1 MDLVAGVTV
10 GKLVVGVGD
19 GEMTGGVDEEGCCVC
34 LKVGMVGGD
43 WVAFSVFL
51 TVVWLGWGE
60 FEIRRLMRLRLGG
73 SSERRL
79 AAVGSA
85 SGGYL
90 LSQDSSRVL
99 VAGGVVGVMGKGGT
113 P

>member
-1 MDLVAGVTV
+1 MSFICLEVGLVGGAWAASSVFPV
-10 GKLVVGVGD
+10 VVGLGR
-19 GEMTGGVDEEGCCVC
+19 GE
-34 LKVGMVGGD
+34 
-43 WVAFSVFL
+43 WSF
-51 TVVWLGWGE
+51 W
-60 FEIRRLMRLRLGG
+60 FEISRLMMLRLGG

-90 LSQDSSRVL
+90 LSQDSGRVL

>member
-1 MDLVAGVTV
+1 MAS
-10 GKLVVGVGD
+10 
-19 GEMTGGVDEEGCCVC
+19 
-34 LKVGMVGGD
+34 
-43 WVAFSVFL
+43 SVFL
-51 TVVWLGWGE
+51 AVVGLGRGE
-60 FEIRRLMRLRLGG
+60 FEISRLMMLRLGG

-90 LSQDSSRVL
+90 LSQDSGRVL

>member
-1 MDLVAGVTV
+1 
-10 GKLVVGVGD
+10 
-19 GEMTGGVDEEGCCVC
+19 
-34 LKVGMVGGD
+34 MVGGA
-43 WVAFSVFL
+43 WVASSVSF
-51 TVVWLGWGE
+51 VVVGLGRGE
-60 FEIRRLMRLRLGG
+60 FEIRRLMMLRLGG
-73 SSERRL
+73 SLERRL

-90 LSQDSSRVL
+90 LFQDSGLVL